1 MKSKAKVVVV
11 GGGVVGVSAL
21 YHLAKKGLSDVVLV
35 ERKELTSGST
45 WHAAGLLPLF
55 NMSYSVGQLH
65 KYAVDLYK
73 KLEEETG
80 QNVGFSVVSNIRLAS
95 TKDRMDE
102 YHQYAGV
109 AQTIGVDVKFL
120 TPDQVKEIW
129 PLCNTS
135 DFTWCNTT
143 SRRWIYSTCRFN
155 SGNGYWCK
163 KHGCR
168 NL

>member
-21 YHLAKKGLSDVVLV
+21 YHLAKKGWSDVVLV

-65 KYAVDLYK
+65 KYAVDFYK
-73 KLEEETG
+73 TLEQETG
-80 QNVGFSVVSNIRLAS
+80 KNVGFSVVSNIRLAS

-135 DFTWCNTT
+135 D
-143 SRRWIYSTCRFN
+143 
-155 SGNGYWCK
+155 
-163 KHGCR
+163 
-168 NL
+168 